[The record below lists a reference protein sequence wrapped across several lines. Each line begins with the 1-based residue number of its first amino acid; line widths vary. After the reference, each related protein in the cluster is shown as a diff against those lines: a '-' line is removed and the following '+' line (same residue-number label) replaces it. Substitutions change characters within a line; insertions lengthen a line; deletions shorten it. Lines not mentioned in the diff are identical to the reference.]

1 MIIMS
6 ELNQKI
12 SSYLKTLK
20 KGEITTYKKLALKFN
35 SHPRAVA
42 KIVASNQDKSVPCYK
57 VIKSDGKI
65 GGYNGLLGKSKE
77 QLLRKDGVILR

>member
-1 MIIMS
+1 MS
-6 ELNQKI
+6 NINLNQKI
-12 SSYLKTLK
+12 FSYLKTLK
-20 KGEITTYKKLALKFN
+20 KGEVTTYKALAIKFQ

-57 VIKSDGKI
+57 VIRSDGKI

-77 QLLRKDGVILR
+77 SLLRDEGIYLK

>member
-1 MIIMS
+1 MS
-6 ELNQKI
+6 NINLNQKI
-12 SSYLKTLK
+12 FSYLKTLK
-20 KGEITTYKKLALKFN
+20 KGEVTTYKALAIKFQ